1 MRFLRPTLC
10 TLAILGACQTPAPST
25 PVTLDD
31 FSLELAPGESGLARV
46 PLTETPDFSAGW
58 FQRDRLQDSIRQ
70 SLSFLASPSSKD
82 FFPFGPVTHPQMV
95 ASLERF
101 SELLESS
108 ENSEDFGKSISNEF
122 DVWMARGRE
131 NSGEVLFTGYC
142 RPIFKGSRKATS
154 QFRFPLY
161 RLPDDLIK
169 GKDGSIQGRRTKSG
183 KLVPYF
189 SRSELNN
196 NNHLKGLEFVWLDD
210 AYDAYIAHVQG
221 SALIQLPDGEFI
233 EAGYAG
239 KNGLEYQSVGQA
251 LIAEGSLKKSQLSL
265 SGLRKYFRDNPSEVD
280 RALSINPSFVFFQPS
295 EGGPLGCLGRK
306 VTPMRSLA
314 TDKDVFPRASLVFC
328 EVRLPDFDSNGELIQ
343 RPQRFFALDQDRGGA
358 IRSAGRCDVFMGT
371 GPEAMKRS
379 GHTMAIGR
387 MYYLFLRS

>member
-1 MRFLRPTLC
+1 
-10 TLAILGACQTPAPST
+10 
-25 PVTLDD
+25 
-31 FSLELAPGESGLARV
+31 
-46 PLTETPDFSAGW
+46 
-58 FQRDRLQDSIRQ
+58 
-70 SLSFLASPSSKD
+70 
-82 FFPFGPVTHPQMV
+82 MV

-108 ENSEDFGKSISNEF
+108 ESSEEFGKSVSDEF
-122 DVWMARGRE
+122 EVWMARGRK

-142 RPIFKGSRKATS
+142 RPILKGARQPDSR
-154 QFRFPLY
+154 FRFPLY
-161 RLPDDLIK
+161 RLPEDLVK
-169 GKDGSIQGRRTKSG
+169 GKDGSIQGRRTAGG
-183 KLVPYF
+183 KVVPYY
-189 SRSELNN
+189 SRSELNKGS
-196 NNHLKGLEFVWLDD
+196 HLKGLEFVWLDD

-239 KNGLEYQSVGQA
+239 KNGHEYQSVGQA

-265 SGLRKYFRDNPSEVD
+265 SGLRKYFRDNPAEVD
-280 RALSINPSFVFFQPS
+280 RALSINPSYVFFQPS
-295 EGGPLGCLGRK
+295 EGGPFGCLGRK

-328 EVRLPDFDSNGELIQ
+328 EVRLPDFDSKGELIQ

-371 GPEAMKRS
+371 GPEALKRS
-379 GHTMAIGR
+379 GHTMAVGR